1 MLAPLETVG
10 GICLQA
16 MPYLIAQRHPLV
28 LIEWFFEDDAQ
39 HASSALGLKWTLH

>member
-28 LIEWFFEDDAQ
+28 LIEDDAQ